1 MASGPEEDG
10 VVRGD
15 GPPRPGEGGLAPC
28 AECSIHET
36 LDALPLG
43 FFRTS
48 LDGKWLSA
56 NSTLAR
62 LLGYGSASELVLSA
76 ADVGRD
82 VYARP
87 GERERLRAGLDR
99 DGIVRGHEVELRQ
112 KDGATRWCSVSAR
125 LVRRS
130 GEEAYYEGLVEDFSE
145 VRRARAELVD
155 ARAALEQ
162 RVRERTAELER
173 TNRALAAEVR
183 EREEAERELRD
194 SEERYRALA
203 QNSLDVI
210 MRFDREGRHLYVN
223 ASVEASTGIPPAAYL
238 GRTHREMGFPEEL
251 VAIWEPAID
260 SVFHSG
266 KMNRVEFRL
275 PSGVWIDWLLMPEYA
290 ADGSVQS
297 VVTSAR
303 DITEMKRAEDVLRSA
318 RDELEARVADR
329 TEELRRAS
337 ELLRESEKMRALG
350 VLAGGIAHD
359 FNNLLQA
366 LLGAT
371 ALLRRR
377 RRDEEAHERL
387 VGQIE
392 TDIGRGVALSRQLLL
407 FARREKA
414 RTADVDLNDVLRSC
428 GHLLGR
434 LVRENVALRFEL
446 SPAALPARV
455 DAGQIEQVLVN
466 LTLNACDAITG
477 GGSVTIRSGS
487 AEPGLVWFEVADT
500 GAGIDPES
508 LSRIFEPFFTTKGRG
523 KGTGLGL
530 SVVHGIVEAHQGR
543 VEVESSP
550 GGGAAFRVVLPRAAT
565 ADDAA
570 GGEALPGATGDPLPG
585 SGKLL
590 VVEDDLATLGA
601 LVGMLES
608 FGYDVVGAT
617 SGEEALRSP
626 GDVRFDLLLTDYM
639 MPGMNGAELATRLR
653 ERWPGLPVI
662 VASGYVDDEAALLR
676 IERDGMALL
685 PKPFD
690 SVTLGAAVARALG
703 GSRRAR

>member
-1 MASGPEEDG
+1 MPSAPEEDG
-10 VVRGD
+10 VVRAD
-15 GPPRPGEGGLAPC
+15 GRLRPGEGGLAPC

-62 LLGYGSASELVLSA
+62 LLGYASVAELVASA

-112 KDGATRWCSVSAR
+112 KDGALRWCSISAR

-145 VRRARAELVD
+145 VRRARVELVD
-155 ARAALEQ
+155 ARAELEQ

-303 DITEMKRAEDVLRSA
+303 DITERKRAEDVLRSA

-392 TDIGRGVALSRQLLL
+392 ADIGRGVALSRQLLL

-446 SPAALPARV
+446 SPEALPARV

-477 GGSVTIRSGS
+477 GGSV
-487 AEPGLVWFEVADT
+487 
-500 GAGIDPES
+500 
-508 LSRIFEPFFTTKGRG
+508 
-523 KGTGLGL
+523 
-530 SVVHGIVEAHQGR
+530 
-543 VEVESSP
+543 
-550 GGGAAFRVVLPRAAT
+550 
-565 ADDAA
+565 
-570 GGEALPGATGDPLPG
+570 
-585 SGKLL
+585 
-590 VVEDDLATLGA
+590 
-601 LVGMLES
+601 
-608 FGYDVVGAT
+608 
-617 SGEEALRSP
+617 
-626 GDVRFDLLLTDYM
+626 
-639 MPGMNGAELATRLR
+639 
-653 ERWPGLPVI
+653 
-662 VASGYVDDEAALLR
+662 
-676 IERDGMALL
+676 
-685 PKPFD
+685 
-690 SVTLGAAVARALG
+690 
-703 GSRRAR
+703 